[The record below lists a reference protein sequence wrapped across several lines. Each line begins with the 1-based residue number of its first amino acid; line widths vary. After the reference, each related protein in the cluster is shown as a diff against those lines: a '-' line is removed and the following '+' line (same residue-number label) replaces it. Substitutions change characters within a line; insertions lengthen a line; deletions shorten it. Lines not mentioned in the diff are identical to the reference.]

1 MPVFV
6 SVSEAAREL
15 SEQFGITVRPQDI
28 TNLFYRRELRD
39 DACPIVGGRRLIPR
53 DHLAVIAKRLRRRG
67 LGRRPG
73 GVSK

>member
-1 MPVFV
+1 MPDFL

-15 SEQFGITVRPQDI
+15 NEQLGIAIRPQDI

-53 DHLAVIAKRLRRRG
+53 DHLAMIGKQLRQRG
-67 LGRRPG
+67 LGRRPRG
-73 GVSK
+73 ESK